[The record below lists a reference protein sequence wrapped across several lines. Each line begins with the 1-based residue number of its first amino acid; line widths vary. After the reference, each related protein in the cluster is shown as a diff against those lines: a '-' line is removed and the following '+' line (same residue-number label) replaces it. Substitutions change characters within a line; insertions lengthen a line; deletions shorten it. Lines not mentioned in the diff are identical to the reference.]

1 MQWFIEIRSHPSL
14 LPFISNLPTLI
25 PSMSYKISSTASPTT
40 LFEKINEKICLES
53 RYRYSFSISDTFGD
67 GLCCAEGS
75 GSYELKVG
83 EHVIAEGGDFGK
95 SEKFWFTFHDCLQ
108 DSDCDDG
115 DYRTISTCK
124 REATACLHRP
134 RPCDEYGQIIS
145 INVTTLNFPEATGWK
160 IKDLN
165 GDVQFEG
172 GPYELSKNTYHDNTC
187 LPDGFCTFVNSG
199 DDLFGLKLGV
209 KNDQLLVNDENIWP
223 GKLNNLVIGDPSFA
237 PSTSTSPT
245 SASPT
250 ANEISCSCEE
260 DKHPLTIEFMADN
273 SSKLENI
280 IFIETMHSS
289 AWEEKHKLQN
299 FDSSSLNTFNI
310 CLDKHSCHRLK
321 ITDSESNGIC
331 CENGNGWYNAYWKG
345 KAFDLILALKS

>member
-1 MQWFIEIRSHPSL
+1 M
-14 LPFISNLPTLI
+14 
-25 PSMSYKISSTASPTT
+25 
-40 LFEKINEKICLES
+40 
-53 RYRYSFSISDTFGD
+53 SDTFGD

-75 GSYELKVG
+75 GSYKLKVR

-95 SEKFWFTFHDCLQ
+95 SEKFWFSFHDCLL

-115 DYRTISTCK
+115 DYRTMSTCK
-124 REATACLHRP
+124 IEATACLHRP
-134 RPCDEYGQIIS
+134 RPCDEYGQIVS

-160 IKDLN
+160 IKDHN

-172 GPYELSKNTYHDNTC
+172 GPYELSKSTYVDNAC
-187 LPDGFCTFVNSG
+187 LPDGFYTFVNSG

-209 KNDQLLVNDENIWP
+209 KNGGLLVNDENLWP
-223 GKLNNLVIGDPSFA
+223 GKVNDLVIGDPSFV

-245 SASPT
+245 SAST
-250 ANEISCSCEE
+250 ITKEISCSCEG
-260 DKHPLTIEFMADN
+260 DKYPLTIEFMADN
-273 SSKLENI
+273 DSKLGNI

-289 AWEEKHKLQN
+289 AWEEKCKLQN
-299 FDSSSLNTFNI
+299 FDSSSLNAFNV

-345 KAFDLILALKS
+345 KAD